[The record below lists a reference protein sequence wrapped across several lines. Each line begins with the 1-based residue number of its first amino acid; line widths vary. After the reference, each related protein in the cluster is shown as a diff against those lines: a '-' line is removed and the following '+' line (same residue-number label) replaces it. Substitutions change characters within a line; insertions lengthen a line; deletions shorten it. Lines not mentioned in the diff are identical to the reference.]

1 MILEFLSD
9 YFLNSSPCSAST
21 ASPLNVSLQLS
32 RGPWSCPHGPLMPT
46 LDTLHSLHNS
56 RGTTFETQI
65 SFCHDPAHSLP
76 WLPLVC
82 RREPG
87 TCHGHGGVWSLS
99 ALSPAARSVSRR
111 PPGPPPA
118 LPHPSSC
125 PPGPARCC
133 APSLKLLPSLHLV
146 TPTADR
152 VSSPQAFPG
161 LSPLVH
167 APRGTPHVC
176 NSAIHYLRPY
186 LFDSSLHGQ
195 PCSCLG
201 ARLPSPLFPTV
212 PHVHAMLATGKE
224 VKNLG

>member
-46 LDTLHSLHNS
+46 LDTLHSLHSS
-56 RGTTFETQI
+56 RGTTFETLI
-65 SFCHDPAHSLP
+65 SFCHYPAHSLP

-133 APSLKLLPSLHLV
+133 ALSLKLLPSLHLV

-161 LSPLVH
+161 PEQDASPL
-167 APRGTPHVC
+167 
-176 NSAIHYLRPY
+176 
-186 LFDSSLHGQ
+186 LFMLPGAHPMFVTAQFIICGLTSLTAH
-195 PCSCLG
+195 CTAS
-201 ARLPSPLFPTV
+201 
-212 PHVHAMLATGKE
+212 LAA
-224 VKNLG
+224 V